1 MHRTVKNQFLLSMA
15 IAEEKEK
22 SIKEAEMYKI
32 ILITMVF
39 LLATAIT
46 KPIEEN
52 YVLPWKVA
60 EAMSRAGYDTLKLI
74 QNEYGSYEVDAV
86 INGRET
92 IRMLII
98 DNYPELLFSKVNL
111 YLLDID
117 YFEPEGLKDIKG
129 VTQEVAIASIDSI
142 RIGDALIKAT
152 DAFVLEFSDNPY
164 LEHFDVEAILGREFL
179 LKNHALIDYGN
190 GYLYLPK

>member
-1 MHRTVKNQFLLSMA
+1 LLKN
-15 IAEEKEK
+15 EKT
-22 SIKEAEMYKI
+22 SRKEADMYKL
-32 ILITMVF
+32 ILITIVF
-39 LLATAIT
+39 LFSIANA
-46 KPIEEN
+46 KSIEDN

-60 EAMSRAGYDTLKLI
+60 EAMSEAGYDTLKLI
-74 QNEYGSYEVDAV
+74 QNEFGSYEVNAV

-117 YFEPEGLKDIKG
+117 YFEPEGLKNIKG
-129 VTQEVAIASIDSI
+129 ETQEVAIATIDSI

-152 DAFVLEFSDNPY
+152 DAYVLEFSDNPY

-190 GYLYLPK
+190 GYLYIPK